1 MSESVRDTIKMV
13 DIYIMGKRYTV
24 PETLTIM
31 DAMEYAGYQLKRGC
45 GCRAGFCGACATVYR
60 MAGDYELKVGL
71 ACQTKVE
78 EGMYLAQIPFFP
90 ARKATYE
97 LEEIRP
103 SVAHFTQLY
112 PEVFRCLGCNSCTK
126 VCPQDIEV
134 MQYIAYLQRGDFARA
149 ADISFDCLMCGLCV
163 SRCPVNIVH
172 YNAALAARRLYSR
185 YIAKPDAF
193 LAERAKA
200 IEAGELDAEIGE
212 LVKGDKEKLQEL
224 YNNREIE
231 K

>member
-1 MSESVRDTIKMV
+1 MSEEIKMV
-13 DIYIMGKRYTV
+13 DIYIMGKQYTV

-78 EGMYLAQIPFFP
+78 DGMYLAQIPFFP
-90 ARKATYE
+90 ARKALYD
-97 LEEIRP
+97 LGEIRP
-103 SVAHFTQLY
+103 STAHFAQLY
-112 PEVFRCLGCNSCTK
+112 PEVYRCLGCGSCNK
-126 VCPQDIEV
+126 VCPQDIDV
-134 MQYIAYLQRGDFARA
+134 MQYIAYIQRGDFARA

-172 YNAALAARRLYSR
+172 YNAALTARRLFSR
-185 YIAKPDAF
+185 YIARPDAF
-193 LAERAKA
+193 LAERVKA
-200 IEAGELDAEIGE
+200 IEEGVLDAEIDE
-212 LVKGDKEKLQEL
+212 LVNADKEKLQEL

>member
-1 MSESVRDTIKMV
+1 MSETAQDTIKMV
-13 DIYIMGKRYTV
+13 DIYIMGKKYNV

-31 DAMEYAGYQLKRGC
+31 DAMEYAGYQLKRGV

-60 MAGDYELKVGL
+60 LAGDYELKVGL

-90 ARKATYE
+90 GRKAVYE
-97 LEEIRP
+97 LEEIEPTGAQFAR
-103 SVAHFTQLY
+103 LY

-126 VCPQDIEV
+126 VCPQDIDV
-134 MQYIAYLQRGDFARA
+134 MQYIAYLQRGDFAKA

-172 YNAALAARRLYSR
+172 YNAALAGRRLYSR
-185 YIAKPDAF
+185 YLAKPDSF
-193 LAERAKA
+193 LARRVDA
-200 IEAGELDAEIGE
+200 IKAGELDSEVDEMVNA
-212 LVKGDKEKLQEL
+212 DKEKLQEL
-224 YNNREIE
+224 YNNRDIE
-231 K
+231 Q

>member
-1 MSESVRDTIKMV
+1 MSEEIKMV
-13 DIYIMGKRYTV
+13 DIFLMGKRYTV

-78 EGMYLAQIPFFP
+78 DGMYLAQIPFFP
-90 ARKATYE
+90 GRKAIYD
-97 LEEIRP
+97 LEELKP
-103 SVAHFTQLY
+103 STAHFAQLY
-112 PEVFRCLGCNSCTK
+112 PEVYRCLGCSSCTK
-126 VCPQDIEV
+126 VCPQDIDV
-134 MQYIAYLQRGDFARA
+134 MQYIAYIQRGDFAKA

-172 YNAALAARRLYSR
+172 YNAALTSRRLYSR
-185 YIAKPDAF
+185 YIARPDLF
-193 LAERAKA
+193 LAERTRA
-200 IEAGELDAEIGE
+200 IEEGKMDAEIDA
-212 LVKGDKEKLQEL
+212 LVLAGQEKLQEM